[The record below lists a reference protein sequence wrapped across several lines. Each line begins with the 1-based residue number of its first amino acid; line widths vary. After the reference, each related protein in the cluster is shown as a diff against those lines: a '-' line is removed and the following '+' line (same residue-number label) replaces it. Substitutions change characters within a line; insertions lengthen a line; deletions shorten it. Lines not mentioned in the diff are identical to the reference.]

1 MQSESVKATTSP
13 RAAAMPALRAALS
26 PLLTWTK
33 FRTAGKSFMISC
45 VLSFEP
51 SSMKITS

>member
-1 MQSESVKATTSP
+1 MQSESVKATMSP
-13 RAAAMPALRAALS
+13 LAAAMPTLRATLS
-26 PLLTWTK
+26 PLLTCTM
-33 FRTAGKSFMISC
+33 FRTLGKSFMISC